1 MGKISDYFYIKVSD
15 DKMVAELYC
24 KEQYPS
30 MDMKLDM
37 QMLIEYL
44 KENQVIY
51 GIKKSGIELVLNKA
65 PAKRFP
71 IVIANG
77 KHSENGIDGEIT
89 FHKKTHSEIKR
100 EAGWNFRDVMK
111 IPTVNKGEKLATIS
125 LPTRGIDGKNVHGTV
140 LRARPG
146 KPVLIKAGK
155 DVAYH
160 SQDQTFYAESEG
172 QLNVTSRFIQIED
185 VYTVDETLSMKTGN
199 LDFVGSI
206 VIRGDVPTGYSVKAA
221 GDIKIYGIVEAATI
235 ISGGSIYISE
245 GLSGLQKGAIE
256 ADKDVHIGYI
266 NQGKVV
272 AGQSIYVENSIIHSE
287 STARDHILC
296 HHGNIIGGSLSAGKS
311 IEASDIGNRLS
322 TETAINLGLNKAVN
336 DERIKLENKKKELT
350 KTLIQL
356 ETIGEKLKDSKM
368 ELDAKMRITMLR
380 QRRSHEQITGKIDLI
395 NKELEELDAHLG
407 SEEEAHLTVKNHLH
421 SNVIISFGKYKR
433 KINQPRRRVQLRLNN
448 NDIVIHALKN

>member
-1 MGKISDYFYIKVSD
+1 
-15 DKMVAELYC
+15 MVAEIYC
-24 KEQYPS
+24 KEQYQN
-30 MDMKLDM
+30 MDIKFDM
-37 QMLIEYL
+37 QTLIKYL

-51 GIKKSGIELVLNKA
+51 GIDKKGIELILNKA

-89 FHKKTHSEIKR
+89 FHQKNHSEIKR

-125 LPTRGIDGKNVHGTV
+125 LPTKGIDGMNVQGTV

-155 DVAYH
+155 DVVYH
-160 SQDQTFYAESEG
+160 SKDQTFYAESEG
-172 QLNVTSRFIQIED
+172 QLIVTNRFIQIED

-221 GDIKIYGIVEAATI
+221 GDVKIHGMVEAATI
-235 ISGGSIYISE
+235 ISEGSIYISE
-245 GLSGLQKGAIE
+245 GLAGLQKGSIQAN
-256 ADKDVHIGYI
+256 KDIHIGYI
-266 NQGKVV
+266 NQGKVT

-287 STARDHILC
+287 CTARDHILC

-322 TETAINLGLNKAVN
+322 TKTAINLGLNKKVN
-336 DERIKLENKKKELT
+336 DKRMKLENKKKELSR
-350 KTLIQL
+350 TLKQL
-356 ETIGEKLKDSKM
+356 ETIGEKLKESNI
-368 ELDAKMRITMLR
+368 ELDTKMRITMLR
-380 QRRSHEQITGKIDLI
+380 QRRSHEQISGKIDLI
-395 NKELEELDAHLG
+395 NDELEELDAHLG
-407 SEEEAHLTVKNHLH
+407 SEEEAYLTIKNNLH
-421 SNVIISFGKYKR
+421 SNVIISFGKYRR

-448 NDIVIHALKN
+448 SDIVIHALKN